1 MLLPHVPHALPEAEE
16 GALVRGGP
24 GVRGRRRVGEALNV
38 GQRGGE
44 QLSGAQVET
53 VDLQQS
59 DREKGT

>member
-1 MLLPHVPHALPEAEE
+1 MPLPHVEHALPEAEE

-24 GVRGRRRVGEALNV
+24 GVRGRGRVGEALNV

-44 QLSGAQVET
+44 QLSGAEVEP

-59 DREKGT
+59 DRENGR